1 MEAHGLETDAV
12 HRALDVV
19 SEVGEVAK
27 EVLRAT
33 QYGTTRFATSDGWEA
48 EVGDVAFSIICPAN
62 TTGVDL
68 EKSVLKALKRYA
80 ERIKSTRDAG
90 SG

>member
-1 MEAHGLETDAV
+1 V
-12 HRALDVV
+12 P
-19 SEVGEVAK
+19 
-27 EVLRAT
+27 
-33 QYGTTRFATSDGWEA
+33 
-48 EVGDVAFSIICPAN
+48 FSIICLAN

-68 EKSVLKALKRYA
+68 EKSVLKTLKRYE